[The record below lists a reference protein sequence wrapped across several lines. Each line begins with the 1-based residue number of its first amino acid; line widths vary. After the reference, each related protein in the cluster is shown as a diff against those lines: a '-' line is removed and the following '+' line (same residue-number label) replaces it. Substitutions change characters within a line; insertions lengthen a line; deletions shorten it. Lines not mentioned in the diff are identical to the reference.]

1 MMAWI
6 AEFWVF
12 ALFLSLIF
20 IAFLKNLNKLFCLFV
35 SIGSILG
42 CRAEILQLDVT
53 DVKMDCFLAEWV
65 GCPYMEIGF
74 AFLTAFHLL
83 FLRFEDVF
91 TFDIRTTFLLCS
103 RNRSGIHVC
112 YFLHPWPFLLFP
124 FVFRFVTFRVAI
136 W

>member
-1 MMAWI
+1 MNRRI
-6 AEFWVF
+6 LGVCSLSLSYIHSFLKKF
-12 ALFLSLIF
+12 KQTFLSVCQHWINSRMQSRDPATWCYWCENGLF
-20 IAFLKNLNKLFCLFV
+20 PGWMSWLPLYGDWFCL
-35 SIGSILG
+35 L
-42 CRAEILQLDVT
+42 
-53 DVKMDCFLAEWV
+53 DCFPSA
-65 GCPYMEIGF
+65 I
-74 AFLTAFHLL
+74 
-83 FLRFEDVF
+83 LRFEDVF